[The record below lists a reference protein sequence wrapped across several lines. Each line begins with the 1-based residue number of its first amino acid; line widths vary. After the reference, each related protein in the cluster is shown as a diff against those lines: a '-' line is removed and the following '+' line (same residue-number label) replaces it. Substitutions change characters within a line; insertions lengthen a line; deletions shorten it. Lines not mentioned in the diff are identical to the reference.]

1 MYKTDKNPCVRGE
14 TVARR
19 TLFYI
24 LSFTWGLPLTL
35 AGFACMLIS
44 LLLGGSV
51 SLSGGYVAVR
61 IGGGWGGFS
70 LGIFVFLCRDADDS
84 VLYHEKGHGIQN
96 CIYGPF
102 MIFLVSLPS
111 AVRYWYRRL
120 HRGRSFKR
128 AYGDVW
134 FERQATDFGKRL
146 RADQN
151 DKTSV

>member
-1 MYKTDKNPCVRGE
+1 M
-14 TVARR
+14 ARR

-120 HRGRSFKR
+120 HRGRSF
-128 AYGDVW
+128 
-134 FERQATDFGKRL
+134 
-146 RADQN
+146 
-151 DKTSV
+151 

>member
-1 MYKTDKNPCVRGE
+1 
-14 TVARR
+14 
-19 TLFYI
+19 
-24 LSFTWGLPLTL
+24 
-35 AGFACMLIS
+35 MLIS
-44 LLLGGSV
+44 LLYGGSV

-134 FERQATDFGKRL
+134 FERQATAFGKRL

-151 DKTSV
+151 DKTSL